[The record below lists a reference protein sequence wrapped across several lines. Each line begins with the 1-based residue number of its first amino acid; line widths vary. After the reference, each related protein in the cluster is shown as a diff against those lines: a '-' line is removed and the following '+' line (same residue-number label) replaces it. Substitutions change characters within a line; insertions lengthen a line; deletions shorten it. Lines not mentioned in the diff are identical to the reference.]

1 MKKERSR
8 KKDSV
13 SVSSFLSTFTINVL
27 RREVAFLTEI

>member
-13 SVSSFLSTFTINVL
+13 SVSSSLSTFTIYVL
-27 RREVAFLTEI
+27 RRGVAFLIGI